1 MSSLL
6 GCDGLWGDG
15 VEVLGVG
22 FNGQKWKFFHRM
34 LRKAQGLSKKN
45 CRVHS
50 MHFMILLLKNKSVTG
65 HKKGT
70 VVTS

>member
-34 LRKAQGLSKKN
+34 LSKAQGLSKKLQ
-45 CRVHS
+45 S
-50 MHFMILLLKNKSVTG
+50 SFYAFYDSIIKE
-65 HKKGT
+65 
-70 VVTS
+70 